1 MKLAP
6 ALGLL
11 GAALLAVLLYLFQ
24 PWALFTVT
32 TVNDPLPGAAAAEPP
47 PVESAPPLVRPPASS
62 PPVSTPPAT
71 VALTTPGAFRSFEHR
86 TSGTAQLLRLPDGS
100 ALLRLTGLSTSNGP
114 DLRVWLSSRAVEAA
128 ADADQGAW
136 LELSGLKGNRG
147 DQNYAVPAGADVS
160 RYASVVLWCRRF
172 SVAFGAAPLRP
183 V

>member
-1 MKLAP
+1 M
-6 ALGLL
+6 
-11 GAALLAVLLYLFQ
+11 LLYLFQ

-32 TVNDPLPGAAAAEPP
+32 TVNDPLPGGAAAAGAP
-47 PVESAPPLVRPPASS
+47 PVQSVLPLVHPPASS
-62 PPVSTPPAT
+62 PPDSTPPAIAP
-71 VALTTPGAFRSFEHR
+71 VALTTPGSFLSFEHR
-86 TSGTAQLLRLPDGS
+86 TSGTAQLLRLADGS
-100 ALLRLTGLSTSNGP
+100 AVLRLTGLSTSNGP
-114 DLRVWLSSRAVEAA
+114 DVRVWLSSQAA
-128 ADADQGAW
+128 SDADQGAW